1 MLTHHQT
8 QSVTMLQ
15 PILTVAPSP
24 LPRETHFHST
34 QSTSTVAV
42 RTESHV
48 SLCSSSSSLVSP
60 HPSDRDEQHQ
70 RGGWLGGVV
79 PKPGGL
85 SVPVSPPAE
94 ERNLHRRPPQAGGQ
108 LGPGRHEPLA
118 GGGSQL
124 FQQGLMTRQ
133 SSRVQ
138 MFHFVVFIRGRGAPN
153 SCSRPRRRDTAMR

>member
-24 LPRETHFHST
+24 RQGKRISIRPSQR
-34 QSTSTVAV
+34 
-42 RTESHV
+42 RR
-48 SLCSSSSSLVSP
+48 SLCERNLTFLSAPLPPPLSP
-60 HPSDRDEQHQ
+60 PPPSDRDEQHQ

-85 SVPVSPPAE
+85 SVPVGPPAE

-124 FQQGLMTRQ
+124 FQQGLTSRQ